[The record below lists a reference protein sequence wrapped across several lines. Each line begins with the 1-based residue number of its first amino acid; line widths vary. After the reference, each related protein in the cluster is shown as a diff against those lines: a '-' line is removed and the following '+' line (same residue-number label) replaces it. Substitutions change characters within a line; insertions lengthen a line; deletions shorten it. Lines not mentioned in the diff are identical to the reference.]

1 MGILKKL
8 VDICELSLFPKTKI
22 FCEPNLSK
30 RGLYPAISKHNT
42 LSQKLK
48 LRKDIIA
55 FSNGK
60 RSIFEISEL
69 LNSNLNEVYNEVKT
83 LKLHNILS

>member
-30 RGLYPAISKHNT
+30 RGLYPTISKHDT

-55 FSNGK
+55 FSMVK
-60 RSIFEISEL
+60 IYFLRISEL

-83 LKLHNILS
+83 LKIA